1 MNKRVIN
8 SILISFTIIIWALVS
23 YKVFKYFNSDT
34 QIPDTPNNILISDS
48 SSLFN
53 FSKDTFDLKKVH
65 RDPFL
70 GKINSIREPNID
82 KVSQKQSK
90 KTKNNINPKRYVW
103 PVLHYYGYVKGV
115 NSSSKLILIKIDNKL
130 YKIRQGKQL
139 DGIVL
144 KKVYRDSIIVMM
156 NKELKTIVKNK

>member
-8 SILISFTIIIWALVS
+8 SILISFTVIIWALVS
-23 YKVFKYFNSDT
+23 YKVFKYFNSDA
-34 QIPDTPNNILISDS
+34 QIPDNSNTILISDS

-70 GKINSIREPNID
+70 GKINSTREPKINTAL
-82 KVSQKQSK
+82 QSRSK
-90 KTKNNINPKRYVW
+90 NTKNSKPIRYAWPK
-103 PVLHYYGYVKGV
+103 LNYYGYVKGV
-115 NSSSKLILIKIDNKL
+115 HSSSELILIKIDNKL
-130 YKIRQGKQL
+130 RKIREGKQL
-139 DGIVL
+139 EGIVL
-144 KKVYRDSIIVMM
+144 KKVYRDSIVVMM

>member
-1 MNKRVIN
+1 MNKKVIN
-8 SILISFTIIIWALVS
+8 SILISFTVIIWALVS

-34 QIPDTPNNILISDS
+34 QIPDNSNTILISDS

-70 GKINSIREPNID
+70 GEINSTREPKINT
-82 KVSQKQSK
+82 VLQSRSK
-90 KTKNNINPKRYVW
+90 NTKNSKPIRYVW
-103 PVLHYYGYVKGV
+103 PKLNYYGYVKGV
-115 NSSSKLILIKIDNKL
+115 NSSSELILIKIDNKL
-130 YKIRQGKQL
+130 RKIREGKQL
-139 DGIVL
+139 EGIVL

-156 NKELKTIVKNK
+156 NKELKTIVKSR